1 MNVSHS
7 GVSALH
13 FRCRVVSALEIKS
26 MAPYL
31 RLPFYIIEQQNKED
45 LISILNLFLKFYFRM
60 PHLELT
66 NHNDLMH
73 NTVSYN

>member
-1 MNVSHS
+1 
-7 GVSALH
+7 
-13 FRCRVVSALEIKS
+13 

-66 NHNDLMH
+66 NHDDLMH